1 MNALRLAA
9 LVATPVALVVLTGCP
24 NPNTYGTPR
33 TVPAGK
39 VQMVASLEGVGVSTS
54 SQSSTVNGATT
65 TVAGESFYA
74 PTAPSVGVRIGLTDS
89 LDLGLRLSELS
100 SLQADAKF
108 NFLKS
113 NVFDMAVAPG
123 LQGAYVSAGGT
134 SLGLVYINLP
144 LILGINFS
152 HAATLV
158 LTPGFTYAVAT
169 ASVADGSGTGAF
181 ANGSAPLIRMGVGF
195 NIRIGNQFALQPE
208 VTALKGFNDLG
219 ALYWNFGLGF
229 LIGTSKNAM
238 PNYDDV
244 N

>member
-1 MNALRLAA
+1 MNPLRLAA
-9 LVATPVALVVLTGCP
+9 FAVAPVALVTLTGCP

-39 VQMVASLEGVGVSTS
+39 VQIVAALEGVGVSTS
-54 SQSSTVNGATT
+54 NTTVNGVG
-65 TVAGESFYA
+65 VAGESTYL
-74 PTAPSVGVRIGLTDS
+74 PTAPSVGVRIGLTDWV
-89 LDLGLRLSELS
+89 DLGLRISELS
-100 SLQADAKF
+100 SLQADVKL

-123 LQGAYVSAGGT
+123 VQGAYISAGGT
-134 SLGLVYINLP
+134 SLGLVYLNLP

-152 HAATLV
+152 HSATLV
-158 LTPGFTYAVAT
+158 LTPGFTYAIAT
-169 ASVADGSGTGAF
+169 ASINDGSGTSAF
-181 ANGSAPLIRMGVGF
+181 ANGSAPLVRMGVGF

-208 VTALKGFNDLG
+208 VTALKGFNDEG

-229 LIGTSKNAM
+229 LIGTSKTSM

-244 N
+244 H